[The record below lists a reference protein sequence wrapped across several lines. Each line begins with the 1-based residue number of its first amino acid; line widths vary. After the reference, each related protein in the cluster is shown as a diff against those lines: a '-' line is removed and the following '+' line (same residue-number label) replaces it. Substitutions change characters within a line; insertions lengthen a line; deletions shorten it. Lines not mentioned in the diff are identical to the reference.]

1 MKVKIYKSHD
11 IEVGDLVDFGDGD
24 YRIVVAQYD
33 CTNGLSYGLLNLDTN
48 KVSTKFYSSLSLLRQ
63 RLEITLVAK
72 KDELSLVCGKEI
84 K

>member
-33 CTNGLSYGLLNLDTN
+33 CTNGISYGLLDLDN
-48 KVSTKFYSSLSLLRQ
+48 NQVSTKFYSSLSLLRQ
-63 RLEITLVAK
+63 NLDITLVAK
-72 KDELSLVCGKEI
+72 KNDLTLVCGKEI

>member
-1 MKVKIYKSHD
+1 MNVKVYKSNN
-11 IEVGDLVDFGDGD
+11 IEVGDLVDFNGNGD
-24 YRIVVAQYD
+24 YGLVVAQYD

-72 KDELSLVCGKEI
+72 KDDLTLVCGKEN
-84 K
+84 